1 MLSLRLTLTHAKHV
15 RIYHTRILIAQ
26 HATKDLICML
36 TMRVKYKMTTTRPTI
51 RQMCKNIGDKYLK
64 LRPL

>member
-1 MLSLRLTLTHAKHV
+1 MLSLRLTHAKHV
-15 RIYHTRILIAQ
+15 LIYHTRMLIAQ
-26 HATKDLICML
+26 HATKDLMCML
-36 TMRVKYKMTTTRPTI
+36 SMRVKYKMTNIRPTT